1 MLAMKPGL
9 GLPTVGLS
17 GLAPAAA
24 EVEIAVQKSAA
35 RLTRAAWRPLR
46 RLLDRM
52 TMRHDASAHDRS

>member
-17 GLAPAAA
+17 GIAPAAA

-35 RLTRAAWRPLR
+35 RLARAAPRIRAQASR
-46 RLLDRM
+46 RSSNGSR
-52 TMRHDASAHDRS
+52 SAR